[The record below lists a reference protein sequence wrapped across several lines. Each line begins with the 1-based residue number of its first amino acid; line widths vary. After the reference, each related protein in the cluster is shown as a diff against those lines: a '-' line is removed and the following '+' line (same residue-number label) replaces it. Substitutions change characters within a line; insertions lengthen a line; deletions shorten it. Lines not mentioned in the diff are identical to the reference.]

1 MLRSLYRILL
11 REYDEI
17 ADGYLEDVL
26 DDEWV
31 DVLGDLVEE

>member
-1 MLRSLYRILL
+1 MLVR
-11 REYDEI
+11 DHNEI